1 MQLHAYVQKLKE
13 YRVTIVN
20 LEEELRRCK
29 QENESLIFDL
39 RDSKTK
45 VAVLEEN
52 KAQLQMELTR
62 ERKRQVKQTLGQAK
76 VNAEQKIADQR
87 SPRSPALN
95 LTVNTQS
102 YGGVFGMGGKSN
114 FSVKV
119 QPALN
124 ST

>member
-52 KAQLQMELTR
+52 KAQLQMELAR

>member
-1 MQLHAYVQKLKE
+1 MQKLKE

-52 KAQLQMELTR
+52 KAQLQMELAR

-76 VNAEQKIADQR
+76 VNAEHKIAE
-87 SPRSPALN
+87 
-95 LTVNTQS
+95 
-102 YGGVFGMGGKSN
+102 
-114 FSVKV
+114 
-119 QPALN
+119 
-124 ST
+124 

>member
-1 MQLHAYVQKLKE
+1 MQKLKE

-52 KAQLQMELTR
+52 KAQLQMELAR
-62 ERKRQVKQTLGQAK
+62 ERKRQVK
-76 VNAEQKIADQR
+76 
-87 SPRSPALN
+87 
-95 LTVNTQS
+95 
-102 YGGVFGMGGKSN
+102 
-114 FSVKV
+114 
-119 QPALN
+119 
-124 ST
+124 